1 MNFLDRLTRR
11 NTLYYP
17 GCLAKFAA
25 KELSEK
31 YQKILR
37 KIGEDFIMLANL
49 ELCCGSPLINSGHP
63 DIAKDMAEKNFKIF
77 KEHGVKKIIT
87 NCPGCFKVFSK
98 DYPTLVKG
106 WDIEVEHAITAM
118 LRHFE
123 KNPPVVTKQIT
134 ATYHDPCH
142 LGRHTGLY
150 EEPRK
155 LLKLLGIDLKEM
167 ELAGR
172 DALCCGGGSGVKTNY
187 PELANAV
194 AKERLEI
201 AKKAANLVITP
212 CPMCFRHMDE
222 NSQEINVIEISE
234 LIDTGDVQ

>member
-1 MNFLDRLTRR
+1 MNFLDKLTRR

-31 YQKILR
+31 YQKIL
-37 KIGEDFIMLANL
+37 KKLNIDFIMLPNA
-49 ELCCGSPLINSGHP
+49 ELCCGSPLENSGHP
-63 DIAKDMAEKNFKIF
+63 DIAKEMAEKNFKIF
-77 KEHGVKKIIT
+77 KEHGVRKIIT
-87 NCPGCFKVFSK
+87 NCPGCYKVFAK
-98 DYPTLVKG
+98 DYPKMVPG
-106 WDIEVEHAITAM
+106 WDIEVEHTVVTL

-123 KNPPVVTKQIT
+123 KNPPKVEKRIT

-142 LGRHTGLY
+142 LGRHVGLY

-155 LLKLLGIDLKEM
+155 LLNLLGVDLKEM
-167 ELAGR
+167 ELSGK
-172 DALCCGGGSGVKTNY
+172 DSLCCGGGSGVKTNY

-201 AKKAANLVITP
+201 AKKAAIILITP
-212 CPMCFRHMDE
+212 CPMCFKHME
-222 NSQEINVIEISE
+222 ANAEGINVIEISE
-234 LIDTGDVQ
+234 LIDTGDVN